1 MIDQSVNGKLRILQ
15 RRVGKCFTQGIMV
28 LILVFLLPLVSS
40 VVAQPI
46 ITVNHH
52 TIPDNPSTGEFILS
66 IDLSNTGGDAR
77 NLKLHIFEGEKDL
90 AIMSGK
96 KEVSSIFLTLGDLST
111 GSTAAQVKLKAE
123 EPGFYELHAK
133 ISYVYGDYAFEGS
146 VNKVI
151 AVKVLDGPEFSISGE
166 LSIEPATTENF
177 EIEIMNSG
185 GKARNVGISLSTPDD
200 IVSNLG
206 KIVFDE
212 WDSGEKKTISFTLT
226 VDSSAEAGVYELDIV
241 IEYSNEFGEKSSET
255 IPVAIKV
262 IGIPKLSISGTS
274 TTPDRIL
281 PENEFSISIIVEN
294 SGTDV
299 ARNTEIELSFPDYFE
314 GERIKFLGVI
324 ERDSS
329 KTAKFNLKAL
339 NTTPADNHE
348 FSIKLDYN
356 DIRGKEYSSEYEIPV
371 FVSSPGKISLDIA
384 GVFTSPGIPASG
396 ENYKLSLQIE
406 NSGSQDAKAVS
417 VKLLLPEDFE
427 GRDTYFIGTLESGD
441 SATASFDL
449 KADKSGNYNLNV
461 LIRYMDSKFEQHEI
475 KRSFTQYISQK
486 NYSAQIAVA
495 IASLIIIGFFGYRM
509 FRKK

>member
-1 MIDQSVNGKLRILQ
+1 
-15 RRVGKCFTQGIMV
+15 
-28 LILVFLLPLVSS
+28 
-40 VVAQPI
+40 
-46 ITVNHH
+46 
-52 TIPDNPSTGEFILS
+52 
-66 IDLSNTGGDAR
+66 
-77 NLKLHIFEGEKDL
+77 
-90 AIMSGK
+90 
-96 KEVSSIFLTLGDLST
+96 
-111 GSTAAQVKLKAE
+111 
-123 EPGFYELHAK
+123 
-133 ISYVYGDYAFEGS
+133 

-348 FSIKLDYN
+348 FSIKQDYN